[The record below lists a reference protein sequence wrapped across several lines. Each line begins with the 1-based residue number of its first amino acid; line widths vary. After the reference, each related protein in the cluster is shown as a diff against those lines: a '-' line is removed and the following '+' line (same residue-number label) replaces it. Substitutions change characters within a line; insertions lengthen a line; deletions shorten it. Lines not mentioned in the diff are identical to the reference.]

1 MLIESIISKYFL
13 GKKHMEKDDLK
24 SLVTQMYNNLLEKID
39 QEEEASREQ
48 VITYL
53 KESADVIS
61 AITDSEIDSAEHA
74 KSLFSNAYKELTDK
88 SIASYKNTNTKFEK
102 IAQMHEQTINEC
114 QMEEIDLGAIT
125 EKFNDIQTHMTEEI
139 KKANAVINT
148 LTNQVKILEETTNLD
163 SLTKVFNRRAL
174 STYLEDVCARD
185 NSNNELHVLILDIDD
200 FKDINDKHGHI
211 AGDKVLIFIA
221 NIFRKTLR
229 DGDKVF
235 RYGGEEFIIILN
247 RIDEAHCKKIADRL
261 LDLVRTSKL
270 IYKGKGIHV
279 TMSIGTTKY
288 ESNDT
293 PDTLIARADK
303 ALYRAKKA
311 GKNQMC
317 SEGM

>member
-1 MLIESIISKYFL
+1 
-13 GKKHMEKDDLK
+13 MEKDDLK
-24 SLVTQMYNNLLEKID
+24 SLVTQMYHNLLDKID
-39 QEEEASREQ
+39 EEEEATREQ
-48 VITYL
+48 IINYL
-53 KESADVIS
+53 KDSASIIS
-61 AITDSEIDSAEHA
+61 AIDDSEIDSVEHA

-88 SIASYKNTNTKFEK
+88 SIASYKSTNNNFEK
-102 IAQMHEQTINEC
+102 LAQMHEKTINEC
-114 QMEEIDLGAIT
+114 QMEEIDLNAIT
-125 EKFNDIQTHMTEEI
+125 EKFNEIQTHMTDEI
-139 KKANAVINT
+139 KKANSVINS

-174 STYLEDVCARD
+174 TTYLEEVCERGGA
-185 NSNNELHVLILDIDD
+185 NNELHLLILDIDD

-247 RIDEAHCKKIADRL
+247 RIDAEHCKKISDRL
-261 LDLVRTSKL
+261 LELIRNSKL

-288 ESNDT
+288 ETGDT
-293 PDTLIARADK
+293 PDTLISRADK
-303 ALYRAKKA
+303 ALYQAKQN
-311 GKNQMC
+311 GKNQMR
-317 SEGM
+317 SKVK

>member
-1 MLIESIISKYFL
+1 
-13 GKKHMEKDDLK
+13 MEKDDLK
-24 SLVTQMYNNLLEKID
+24 SLVTQMYNNLLDKID
-39 QEEEASREQ
+39 QEEETTREQ
-48 VITYL
+48 IITYL
-53 KESADVIS
+53 KDSASIIS
-61 AITDSEIDSAEHA
+61 AIDDSEIDSIEHA

-88 SIASYKNTNTKFEK
+88 SIASYKNTNTKFEQL
-102 IAQMHEQTINEC
+102 AQMHEETINEC
-114 QMEEIDLGAIT
+114 QMEEIDLNAIT
-125 EKFNDIQTHMTEEI
+125 EKFNEIQTHMTDEI
-139 KKANAVINT
+139 KKANTVINN

-174 STYLEDVCARD
+174 TSYLEEVCSRD
-185 NSNNELHVLILDIDD
+185 NTNNELHLLILDIDD

-247 RIDEAHCKKIADRL
+247 RIDSKHCKKIADRL
-261 LDLVRTSKL
+261 LDLVRNSKL

-288 ESNDT
+288 EPNDT
-293 PDTLIARADK
+293 PDTLISRADK
-303 ALYRAKKA
+303 ALYQAKQN

-317 SEGM
+317 SEVR

>member
-1 MLIESIISKYFL
+1 MQ
-13 GKKHMEKDDLK
+13 KDDLK
-24 SLVTQMYNNLLEKID
+24 SLVTQMYNNLLDKID
-39 QEEEASREQ
+39 EEEEATREQ

-53 KESADVIS
+53 KDSASIIS
-61 AITDSEIDSAEHA
+61 AIDDSEIDSVEHA

-88 SIASYKNTNTKFEK
+88 SIASYKSTNTNFERL
-102 IAQMHEQTINEC
+102 AQMHEKTINEC
-114 QMEEIDLGAIT
+114 QMEEIDLNAIT
-125 EKFNDIQTHMTEEI
+125 EKFNEIQTHMTDEI
-139 KKANAVINT
+139 KKANNVINS

-174 STYLEDVCARD
+174 TTYLEEVCERGSA
-185 NSNNELHVLILDIDD
+185 NNELHLLILDIDD

-247 RIDEAHCKKIADRL
+247 RIDAEHCKKIADRL
-261 LDLVRTSKL
+261 LELVRNSKL

-288 ESNDT
+288 EENDT
-293 PDTLIARADK
+293 PDTLISRADK
-303 ALYRAKKA
+303 ALYQAKQN

-317 SEGM
+317 SEVK

>member
-1 MLIESIISKYFL
+1 MQKNN
-13 GKKHMEKDDLK
+13 LK
-24 SLVTQMYNNLLEKID
+24 SLVTQMYDNLIDKID
-39 QEEEASREQ
+39 EEKEASKEQ

-61 AITDSEIDSAEHA
+61 ALNEREINSVEHA

-88 SIASYKNTNTKFEK
+88 SIASYQNTNDKFEE
-102 IAQMHEQTINEC
+102 IAQMHEKTINEC
-114 QMEEIDLGAIT
+114 QMQEIDLSSLT
-125 EKFNDIQTHMTEEI
+125 EKFNEIQVHMTDEI
-139 KKANAVINT
+139 KKANNVISS

-174 STYLEDVCARD
+174 TSYLEEVCKRD
-185 NSNNELHVLILDIDD
+185 NTQNELHLLILDIDD
-200 FKDINDKHGHI
+200 FKEINDKHGHI

-235 RYGGEEFIIILN
+235 RYGGEEFIIVLN
-247 RIDEAHCKKIADRL
+247 RIDAVHCKKIADRL
-261 LDLVRTSKL
+261 LELARNSKL
-270 IYKGKGIHV
+270 IYKGKGIQV

-288 ESNDT
+288 KKNDT
-293 PDTLIARADK
+293 PDTLISRADK
-303 ALYRAKKA
+303 ALYHAKQN

-317 SEGM
+317 SEVI